1 MIDELVSYNREFVKN
16 KGYEKYITNKYPDK
30 KIAIVSCMDTR
41 LTELLPASLGIK
53 NGDVKIIK
61 NAGAIISHPFGSVI
75 RSLMVAIYELG
86 VVEVMIIGHTDC
98 GAKHMNS
105 SEMIEKM
112 KERGIPQ
119 ERIDMIR
126 YCGINFE
133 SWLRGFETSEASV
146 HETVEQIRN
155 HPLIPSDITV
165 RGFVID
171 SVTGE
176 LTPVEYSP
184 AYLDLFAQF
193 INNRKNEIFYYV
205 LQHCFG

>member
-1 MIDELVSYNREFVKN
+1 MIDELLAYNREFVRN

-41 LTELLPASLGIK
+41 LTELLPAALGIR

-61 NAGAIISHPFGSVI
+61 NAGGIISHPFGSVI

-105 SEMIEKM
+105 EKMIEKM
-112 KERGIPQ
+112 LERGIHKDH
-119 ERIDMIR
+119 IDMIR
-126 YCGINFE
+126 YCGIDFE
-133 SWLRGFETSEASV
+133 SWLSGFDTSEGSV

-155 HPLIPSDITV
+155 HPLIPKDITV

-171 SVTGE
+171 STTGE
-176 LTPVEYSP
+176 LTPVE
-184 AYLDLFAQF
+184 
-193 INNRKNEIFYYV
+193 
-205 LQHCFG
+205 